1 MHDLARLVD
10 DLDLFLVVPVG
21 LWPPA
26 AGDDVVGELP
36 RIDAGLRLGAGGDR
50 LRLLVE
56 LVDQG
61 LAGARRGLIGRD
73 QDAFNTHLLVQRAED
88 DGKRDGAAV
97 GIGDDA
103 LVARDV
109 VPVDLG
115 HDQGHV
121 LLHPPGRA
129 VVDHYR
135 AGLDRDRRVHERDV
149 AAGREERDVDALERV
164 FVQRLDGEPAAV
176 VCHRHALGPFRGE
189 RDHPLRREAALGQDL
204 EHLLPDD
211 PRRPDDGNV

>member
-1 MHDLARLVD
+1 MDALQACPLAQRLEHHRE
-10 DLDLFLVVPVG
+10 
-21 LWPPA
+21 W
-26 AGDDVVGELP
+26 
-36 RIDAGLRLGAGGDR
+36 DR
-50 LRLLVE
+50 
-56 LVDQG
+56 
-61 LAGARRGLIGRD
+61 
-73 QDAFNTHLLVQRAED
+73 
-88 DGKRDGAAV
+88 AAV
-97 GIGDDA
+97 RVGDDA
-103 LVARDV
+103 FVVLDVPGVHLRD
-109 VPVDLG
+109 DK
-115 HDQGHV
+115 GHV

-135 AGLDRDRRVHERDV
+135 AGLDCDRRVHEGDV

-164 FVQRLDGEPAAV
+164 LAQCLDGEPAAV